1 MGRIDDVGELRRFDV
16 RLVSVPAGER
26 VLQRS
31 RGGRCRRAARS
42 CAVYCGRGLV
52 LLGQQFSA
60 GAWAARSDAEVS
72 LGRGR

>member
-1 MGRIDDVGELRRFDV
+1 MGRIDDVGELRRLDV
-16 RLVSVPAGER
+16 RLVSVPTGEHAFHR
-26 VLQRS
+26 TH
-31 RGGRCRRAARS
+31 GGRCRRAAWS
-42 CAVYCGRGLV
+42 CAVYFGRGLV